1 MTESNIKNKR
11 FITPE
16 KSAVL
21 LPVLISSF
29 ISLLIVSA
37 FVIPKYIKSNK
48 INNEYKEFLRKKN
61 ELPKLKAQY
70 KIINEKLEKLNKEK
84 YQIIN
89 LISGTSNLE
98 TFLSRLGNLAVK
110 NNINISSISPKSSKM
125 YVESQ
130 NSDLQNELNLN
141 LDPLLVEGVKKYN
154 VELNFE
160 AEFEDLL
167 SFFRDLEFQENVILF
182 KDIKI
187 SSDEENNYK
196 KKKNIRGKLLD
207 ISLEMNV
214 YGKI

>member
-1 MTESNIKNKR
+1 MTDSNIKNKR

-16 KSAVL
+16 KSAIL

-29 ISLLIVSA
+29 ISLIVVSA
-37 FVIPKYIKSNK
+37 FVIPRYIKSNK

-61 ELPKLKAQY
+61 ELPNLKAQY

-98 TFLSRLGNLAVK
+98 TFLSRLGNLALK
-110 NNINISSISPKSSKM
+110 HNINISSISPKSSIM

-130 NSDLQNELNLN
+130 NSDLQDELNLN
-141 LDPLLVEGVKKYN
+141 SDPLLVEGVKRYN
-154 VELNFE
+154 IELNFK
-160 AEFEDLL
+160 ANFNDLL

-182 KDIKI
+182 KDINIASKK
-187 SSDEENNYK
+187 ENNNEK
-196 KKKNIRGKLLD
+196 TRNIPAKLLD
-207 ISLEMNV
+207 ISLKMDV

>member
-1 MTESNIKNKR
+1 MTESNIKNKK

-16 KSAVL
+16 KSAIL

-29 ISLLIVSA
+29 ISLIIVSA

-48 INNEYKEFLRKKN
+48 INKEYKEFLRKKN
-61 ELPKLKAQY
+61 ELPNLKTEY
-70 KIINEKLEKLNKEK
+70 KIINEKLQKLNKEK

-98 TFLSRLGNLAVK
+98 TFLSRLGDLAAK
-110 NNINISSISPKSSKM
+110 HNIKISSISPNASIM

-141 LDPLLVEGVKKYN
+141 PDPLLVEGVKKYN
-154 VELNFE
+154 IEVKFKSNFK
-160 AEFEDLL
+160 DLL
-167 SFFRDLEFQENVILF
+167 SFIRNLEFQENVILF
-182 KDIKI
+182 KDINI
-187 SSDEENNYK
+187 AIDEANNDE
-196 KKKNIRGKLLD
+196 KKKNPAELLN
-207 ISLEMNV
+207 ISLKMNV

>member
-1 MTESNIKNKR
+1 MTESNFKNKR
-11 FITPE
+11 IITPE

-29 ISLLIVSA
+29 ISLIIVSA

-48 INNEYKEFLRKKN
+48 INNEYNEFLRKKN
-61 ELPKLKAQY
+61 ELPNLKVQY

-89 LISGTSNLE
+89 LISGTTNLE
-98 TFLSRLGNLAVK
+98 TFLSRLGKTATE
-110 NNINISSISPKSSKM
+110 NNINISSINPKSSVM

-141 LDPLLVEGVKKYN
+141 PDPLLVEGVKKYN
-154 VELNFE
+154 IEFNFK
-160 AEFEDLL
+160 AKFEDLL
-167 SFFRDLEFQENVILF
+167 SLFRDLEFQENVILF
-182 KDIKI
+182 EDINI
-187 SSDEENNYK
+187 ASDEENNAN
-196 KKKNIRGKLLD
+196 KKKNIPGKLLD
-207 ISLEMNV
+207 VSLKMNV

>member
-29 ISLLIVSA
+29 ISLIIVSA

-48 INNEYKEFLRKKN
+48 INKEYKEFLRKKN
-61 ELPKLKAQY
+61 ELPNLKAEY
-70 KIINEKLEKLNKEK
+70 KIINEKLQQLNKEK

-98 TFLSRLGNLAVK
+98 TFLSRLGDLAAK
-110 NNINISSISPKSSKM
+110 HNINISSISPKTSIM

-141 LDPLLVEGVKKYN
+141 PDPLLVEGVKKYN
-154 VELNFE
+154 IEINFKSN
-160 AEFEDLL
+160 FKDLL
-167 SFFRDLEFQENVILF
+167 SFIRNLEFQENVILF
-182 KDIKI
+182 KDINI
-187 SSDEENNYK
+187 AIDEANNDEK
-196 KKKNIRGKLLD
+196 KKKIPSELLD
-207 ISLEMNV
+207 ISLKMNV

>member
-1 MTESNIKNKR
+1 MTDSNLKNKR

-29 ISLLIVSA
+29 ISLIIVSA

-48 INNEYKEFLRKKN
+48 INNEYNEFLRKKN
-61 ELPKLKAQY
+61 ELSNLKDQY

-98 TFLSRLGNLAVK
+98 TFLSRLGKTAIE
-110 NNINISSISPKSSKM
+110 NNINISSINPKSSVM

-141 LDPLLVEGVKKYN
+141 PDPLLVEGVKKYN
-154 VELNFE
+154 IELNFK
-160 AEFEDLL
+160 AKFEDLL

-182 KDIKI
+182 KDINI
-187 SSDEENNYK
+187 SNEEENNDE
-196 KKKNIRGKLLD
+196 KKKNKSDKFLD
-207 ISLEMNV
+207 VSLKMNV

>member
-1 MTESNIKNKR
+1 MTESYIKNKR

-16 KSAVL
+16 KSAVI

-29 ISLLIVSA
+29 ISLIIVSA

-48 INNEYKEFLRKKN
+48 INNEYKEFLRKKD
-61 ELPKLKAQY
+61 ELPDLKAQY
-70 KIINEKLEKLNKEK
+70 KIINEKLENLNKEK

-98 TFLSRLGNLAVK
+98 TFLSRLGDLALK
-110 NNINISSISPKSSKM
+110 HNIKISTISPKSSIM

-130 NSDLQNELNLN
+130 NRNLQNELNLN
-141 LDPLLVEGVKKYN
+141 PDPLLVEGVKKYN
-154 VELNFE
+154 IEFNFK
-160 AEFEDLL
+160 AKFENLL

-182 KDIKI
+182 EDINI
-187 SSDEENNYK
+187 ASDEENNAN
-196 KKKNIRGKLLD
+196 KKKNIPGKLLD
-207 ISLEMNV
+207 VSLKMNV

>member
-1 MTESNIKNKR
+1 MTDSNLKNKR
-11 FITPE
+11 FFTPE
-16 KSAVL
+16 KSAVF

-29 ISLLIVSA
+29 ISLIIVSA

-48 INNEYKEFLRKKN
+48 INNEYKEFLIKKN
-61 ELPKLKAQY
+61 DLPNLKAQY

-98 TFLSRLGNLAVK
+98 TFISRFGDLAVK
-110 NNINISSISPKSSKM
+110 HDINISKITPKSSIM

-141 LDPLLVEGVKKYN
+141 PAPLLVEGVKKYN
-154 VELNFE
+154 IEFNFK
-160 AEFEDLL
+160 AKFEDLL

-182 KDIKI
+182 KDINI
-187 SSDEENNYK
+187 SNAEENNDE
-196 KKKNIRGKLLD
+196 KNKNKSDKLLD
-207 ISLEMNV
+207 ISLKMNV

>member
-1 MTESNIKNKR
+1 MTGSNLNNKR
-11 FITPE
+11 FFTPE
-16 KSAVL
+16 KSAVF

-29 ISLLIVSA
+29 ISLIIVSA

-48 INNEYKEFLRKKN
+48 INDEYKEFLIKKN
-61 ELPKLKAQY
+61 DLPNLKAQY

-98 TFLSRLGNLAVK
+98 TFISRFGDLAVK
-110 NNINISSISPKSSKM
+110 HDINISSITPKSSIM

-141 LDPLLVEGVKKYN
+141 TDPLLVEGVKKYN
-154 VELNFE
+154 IEVNFKSK
-160 AEFEDLL
+160 FEDLL
-167 SFFRDLEFQENVILF
+167 SFIRDLEFQENVILF
-182 KDIKI
+182 KDLNIA
-187 SSDEENNYK
+187 SDEEN
-196 KKKNIRGKLLD
+196 KKNIPANSLD
-207 ISLEMNV
+207 ITLKMNV

>member
-1 MTESNIKNKR
+1 MTNSNIKNKR

-29 ISLLIVSA
+29 ISLIIVSA

-48 INNEYKEFLRKKN
+48 INNEYNEYLRKKN
-61 ELPKLKAQY
+61 DLPNLKAQY

-98 TFLSRLGNLAVK
+98 TFLSRLGELALK
-110 NNINISSISPKSSKM
+110 NNINVSSISPKSSIM

-130 NSDLQNELNLN
+130 NSDLQNQIDLNP
-141 LDPLLVEGVKKYN
+141 DPLLVEGVKKYN
-154 VELNFE
+154 IDFKFK
-160 AEFEDLL
+160 AKFEDLL
-167 SFFRDLEFQENVILF
+167 SFFRDLEFQENIILF
-182 KDIKI
+182 KDINVT
-187 SSDEENNYK
+187 SEEENNDE
-196 KKKNIRGKLLD
+196 KKKNTSAKLLE
-207 ISLEMNV
+207 ISLKMNV

>member
-1 MTESNIKNKR
+1 MTDSNLKNKR

-48 INNEYKEFLRKKN
+48 INNEYKEYLRKKN
-61 ELPKLKAQY
+61 DLPNLKAQY

-84 YQIIN
+84 YQIIK

-98 TFLSRLGNLAVK
+98 TFISRLGALAEK
-110 NNINISSISPKSSKM
+110 NNINVSSISPKSSIM

-130 NSDLQNELNLN
+130 NSDLQNQINLN
-141 LDPLLVEGVKKYN
+141 PDPLLVEGVKKYN
-154 VELNFE
+154 IEFKFN
-160 AEFEDLL
+160 AKFEDLL

-182 KDIKI
+182 KDINVT
-187 SSDEENNYK
+187 SEEENNDE
-196 KKKNIRGKLLD
+196 KNTNSSTKLLE
-207 ISLEMNV
+207 ISLKMNV

>member
-29 ISLLIVSA
+29 ISLIIVSA

-48 INNEYKEFLRKKN
+48 INKEYKEFLRKKN
-61 ELPKLKAQY
+61 ELPNLKTQY
-70 KIINEKLEKLNKEK
+70 KIINEKLEKLNKVK

-110 NNINISSISPKSSKM
+110 NNINISSISPKSQKM
-125 YVESQ
+125 YIESQ

-154 VELNFE
+154 IELNFK

-187 SSDEENNYK
+187 TSDEKNNDEK
-196 KKKNIRGKLLD
+196 NKNIRGNLLD

>member
-1 MTESNIKNKR
+1 MTNSNIKNKR

-29 ISLLIVSA
+29 ISLIIISA

-48 INNEYKEFLRKKN
+48 INKEYKEFLRKKN
-61 ELPKLKAQY
+61 ELPNLKAEY
-70 KIINEKLEKLNKEK
+70 KIINEKLQKLNKEK

-98 TFLSRLGNLAVK
+98 TFLSRLGDLAAK
-110 NNINISSISPKSSKM
+110 HNINISSISPKASIM

-141 LDPLLVEGVKKYN
+141 PDTLIVEGVKKYN
-154 VELNFE
+154 IEINFKSN
-160 AEFEDLL
+160 FKDLL
-167 SFFRDLEFQENVILF
+167 SFIRNLEFLENVILF
-182 KDIKI
+182 KDINI
-187 SSDEENNYK
+187 TIDEANNDEK
-196 KKKNIRGKLLD
+196 KKKMPAELLD
-207 ISLEMNV
+207 ISLKMNV

>member
-1 MTESNIKNKR
+1 MTESKFKNKR
-11 FITPE
+11 IITPE

-29 ISLLIVSA
+29 ISLIIVSA

-48 INNEYKEFLRKKN
+48 INNEYNEFLRKKN
-61 ELPKLKAQY
+61 ELPNLKVQY

-89 LISGTSNLE
+89 LISGTTNLE
-98 TFLSRLGNLAVK
+98 TFLSRLGKTATE
-110 NNINISSISPKSSKM
+110 NNINISSINPKSSVM

-141 LDPLLVEGVKKYN
+141 PDPLLVEGVKKYN
-154 VELNFE
+154 IEFNFK
-160 AEFEDLL
+160 AKFEDLL
-167 SFFRDLEFQENVILF
+167 SLFRDLEFQENVILF
-182 KDIKI
+182 KDINI
-187 SSDEENNYK
+187 ASDEENNAN
-196 KKKNIRGKLLD
+196 KKKNIPGKLLD
-207 ISLEMNV
+207 VSLKMNV

>member
-1 MTESNIKNKR
+1 MTDSNIKNKK

-21 LPVLISSF
+21 LPILISSF
-29 ISLLIVSA
+29 ISFIIVSA

-61 ELPKLKAQY
+61 DLPNLKVQY

-84 YQIIN
+84 VQIIN

-98 TFLSRLGNLAVK
+98 TFLSRLGILAVK
-110 NNINISSISPKSSKM
+110 NNIKISLINPKSSIM

-130 NSDLQNELNLN
+130 KSDLQNELDLN

-154 VELNFE
+154 IEMNFK
-160 AEFEDLL
+160 AKFEDLL

-182 KDIKI
+182 KDINIVSEDENFLEKEKKI
-187 SSDEENNYK
+187 FD
-196 KKKNIRGKLLD
+196 KLLN
-207 ISLEMNV
+207 ISLKMNI

>member
-1 MTESNIKNKR
+1 MNDSNTQNKR

-16 KSAVL
+16 KSALL
-21 LPVLISSF
+21 LPVIISSF
-29 ISLLIVSA
+29 ISLIIVSA

-48 INNEYKEFLRKKN
+48 INNDYKEFLRKKN
-61 ELPKLKAQY
+61 ELPNLKAQY

-98 TFLSRLGNLAVK
+98 TFLSRLGNLALK
-110 NNINISSISPKSSKM
+110 HNINISSISPKSSIM

-130 NSDLQNELNLN
+130 NSDLQDELNLN
-141 LDPLLVEGVKKYN
+141 SDPLLVEGVKRYN
-154 VELNFE
+154 IELNFK
-160 AEFEDLL
+160 ANFNDLL

-182 KDIKI
+182 KDINIASKK
-187 SSDEENNYK
+187 ENNNEK
-196 KKKNIRGKLLD
+196 TRNIPAKLLD
-207 ISLEMNV
+207 ISLKMDV

>member
-29 ISLLIVSA
+29 ISLIIVSA

-48 INNEYKEFLRKKN
+48 INKEYKEFLRKKN
-61 ELPKLKAQY
+61 ELPNLKTQY
-70 KIINEKLEKLNKEK
+70 KIINEKLEKLNKVK

-110 NNINISSISPKSSKM
+110 NNINISSISPKSQKM
-125 YVESQ
+125 YIESQ

-154 VELNFE
+154 IELNFK

-187 SSDEENNYK
+187 TSDEKNNDEK
-196 KKKNIRGKLLD
+196 NQNIRGKLLD

>member
-1 MTESNIKNKR
+1 MTGSNIKNKK

-29 ISLLIVSA
+29 ISLIIVSA

-48 INNEYKEFLRKKN
+48 INNEYKEFLRKRN
-61 ELPKLKAQY
+61 ELPNLKAQY
-70 KIINEKLEKLNKEK
+70 KIINQKLEKLNKEK

-89 LISGTSNLE
+89 LITGTTNLE
-98 TFLSRLGNLAVK
+98 TFLSRLGKLAIK
-110 NNINISSISPKSSKM
+110 NNINISSIKPKSSIM
-125 YVESQ
+125 YIESQ
-130 NSDLQNELNLN
+130 NTDSQNELNLN

-154 VELNFE
+154 LELNFK
-160 AEFEDLL
+160 AKFEDLL

-182 KDIKI
+182 KDINI
-187 SSDEENNYK
+187 TSEEESNEEK
-196 KKKNIRGKLLD
+196 KKKISAKLLD
-207 ISLEMNV
+207 ISLKMNI

>member
-1 MTESNIKNKR
+1 MTESNFKNKR
-11 FITPE
+11 IITPE

-29 ISLLIVSA
+29 ISLIIVSA

-48 INNEYKEFLRKKN
+48 INNEYNEFLRKKN
-61 ELPKLKAQY
+61 ELPNLKVQY

-89 LISGTSNLE
+89 LISGTTNLE
-98 TFLSRLGNLAVK
+98 TFLSRLGKTATE
-110 NNINISSISPKSSKM
+110 NNINISSINPKSSVM

-141 LDPLLVEGVKKYN
+141 PDPLLVEGVKKYN
-154 VELNFE
+154 VEFNFK
-160 AEFEDLL
+160 AKFEDLL

-182 KDIKI
+182 KDINI
-187 SSDEENNYK
+187 SNEDENNDE
-196 KKKNIRGKLLD
+196 KKKNKSDKLLD
-207 ISLEMNV
+207 ISLKMNV